1 LAINGQTFDKY
12 LTDLQRISSILDEY
26 KTNLISRFL
35 VTGSIKEFDT
45 PDQRVEKVLQLYGR
59 EFDEVKKFIDA
70 LAHMN
75 SVKLPSRK

>member
-1 LAINGQTFDKY
+1 M
-12 LTDLQRISSILDEY
+12 
-26 KTNLISRFL
+26 

-70 LAHMN
+70 LAYMN
-75 SVKLPSRK
+75 SVNYQVGNDIPSQLLSNLGLNFRY